1 MNTTPWWTG
10 GRLLAA
16 AALLAG
22 TGIWMLST
30 GLTPAAIEQPSGT
43 RGSGTPTGRPGPT
56 GPAPDRPASSGA
68 SAPDVSPRAVT
79 TSVSPWPATAAP
91 TTTAPNPA
99 DSTPDG
105 DAPASELPPP
115 GSGPA
120 ADPLIQ
126 QALDRA
132 GRSDL
137 PPADERYLVTAGRA
151 AWPAETVRY
160 TQVRIQ
166 ATTARREPD
175 RDGAVVR
182 LVWAGADPAGTY
194 LDGRTAAL
202 HYIRNGEGSWTRT

>member
-1 MNTTPWWTG
+1 M
-10 GRLLAA
+10 
-16 AALLAG
+16 
-22 TGIWMLST
+22 
-30 GLTPAAIEQPSGT
+30 
-43 RGSGTPTGRPGPT
+43 
-56 GPAPDRPASSGA
+56 
-68 SAPDVSPRAVT
+68 SPRAVT
-79 TSVSPWPATAAP
+79 ASGSPRPAAATPTATAP
-91 TTTAPNPA
+91 SPA
-99 DSTPDG
+99 DATPG
-105 DAPASELPPP
+105 GAAPASELPPP

-137 PPADERYLVTAGRA
+137 PPADEQHLVTAGRA
-151 AWPAETVRY
+151 AWLAETVRY

-166 ATTARREPD
+166 AVTARRESD

>member
-1 MNTTPWWTG
+1 MNATSWWSG

-16 AALLAG
+16 AVVLAG
-22 TGIWMLST
+22 SGVWMLST
-30 GLTPAAIEQPSGT
+30 GLTSTTIEPT
-43 RGSGTPTGRPGPT
+43 VGSPGFVAPT
-56 GPAPDRPASSGA
+56 DRPAAAAGPAASSA
-68 SAPDVSPRAVT
+68 SASTVSPEVVAPSDSPRSA
-79 TSVSPWPATAAP
+79 TSAPAAVSPSPAGLP
-91 TTTAPNPA
+91 
-99 DSTPDG
+99 G
-105 DAPASELPPP
+105 GGAPASELPPP
-115 GSGPA
+115 GEGPA

-132 GRSDL
+132 SRPDL
-137 PPADERYLVTAGRA
+137 PPADEQHLVAAGRA
-151 AWPAETVRY
+151 AWLAETVRY

-166 ATTARREPD
+166 AATARRAPD

>member
-10 GRLLAA
+10 GRLLVAA
-16 AALLAG
+16 VLLAG
-22 TGIWMLST
+22 TGMLMLST
-30 GLTPAAIEQPSGT
+30 GLTPATIEQPSGT
-43 RGSGTPTGRPGPT
+43 RGSVGPTDRPGPT
-56 GPAPDRPASSGA
+56 APDPDPDRPASSGA
-68 SAPDVSPRAVT
+68 SATASPT
-79 TSVSPWPATAAP
+79 ATAPSP
-91 TTTAPNPA
+91 TDA
-99 DSTPDG
+99 TPG
-105 DAPASELPPP
+105 GAAPASELPPP
-115 GSGPA
+115 GEGPA

-132 GRSDL
+132 SRSDL
-137 PPADERYLVTAGRA
+137 PPADEQHLVTAGRA
-151 AWPAETVRY
+151 AWLAETVRY

-202 HYIRNGEGSWTRT
+202 HYIRIGEGSWTRT

>member
-16 AALLAG
+16 AVLLAG

-30 GLTPAAIEQPSGT
+30 GLTPASIEEPSGT
-43 RGSGTPTGRPGPT
+43 RGSVAPADRPGPT
-56 GPAPDRPASSGA
+56 GPAPDRLASSGA
-68 SAPDVSPRAVT
+68 STPEVSPRAVT
-79 TSVSPWPATAAP
+79 ASVSPWPATATP
-91 TTTAPNPA
+91 TATAPSPA
-99 DSTPDG
+99 DATPG
-105 DAPASELPPP
+105 GAVPASELPPP
-115 GSGPA
+115 GEGRA

-137 PPADERYLVTAGRA
+137 PPADEQYLMTAGRA

-166 ATTARREPD
+166 ATTARRDSD

>member
-16 AALLAG
+16 AFLLAG
-22 TGIWMLST
+22 SGVWMLSA
-30 GLTPAAIEQPSGT
+30 GLTPTTIERASGT
-43 RGSGTPTGRPGPT
+43 RGSVAPAERPGPT
-56 GPAPDRPASSGA
+56 GPAPDRPATSGA

-79 TSVSPWPATAAP
+79 ASGSPRPAAATPTATAP
-91 TTTAPNPA
+91 SPA
-99 DSTPDG
+99 DATRG
-105 DAPASELPPP
+105 GAAPSELPPP

-132 GRSDL
+132 SRPDL
-137 PPADERYLVTAGRA
+137 PLADELELVTAGRA
-151 AWPAETVRY
+151 AWLAETVRY

-166 ATTARREPD
+166 AATARRAADPS
-175 RDGAVVR
+175 GAVVR

>member
-1 MNTTPWWTG
+1 MNTTSWWTG

-16 AALLAG
+16 AVLLAG
-22 TGIWMLST
+22 AGIWMLST
-30 GLTPAAIEQPSGT
+30 GLTPTTIEPTANSPGLAA
-43 RGSGTPTGRPGPT
+43 PTDRPE
-56 GPAPDRPASSGA
+56 PAAPARPASSNA
-68 SAPDVSPRAVT
+68 SAPTMTPEVVTPSESPR
-79 TSVSPWPATAAP
+79 PATAAA
-91 TTTAPNPA
+91 TATSPSPA
-99 DSTPDG
+99 GSPG
-105 DAPASELPPP
+105 GAAPASELPPP

-126 QALDRA
+126 QALDQASRP
-132 GRSDL
+132 DL
-137 PPADERYLVTAGRA
+137 PPADEQHLVTAGRA
-151 AWPAETVRY
+151 AWLAETVRY

-166 ATTARREPD
+166 AATARRAPD

>member
-16 AALLAG
+16 AVLLAG
-22 TGIWMLST
+22 SGVWMLSA
-30 GLTPAAIEQPSGT
+30 GLTPTTIERASG
-43 RGSGTPTGRPGPT
+43 SPGIRT
-56 GPAPDRPASSGA
+56 APDRPDPADSAPARPALSSA
-68 SAPDVSPRAVT
+68 SAPAVT
-79 TSVSPWPATAAP
+79 PDVVISSGVPRPAIAAP
-91 TTTAPNPA
+91 TATAP
-99 DSTPDG
+99 TPTG
-105 DAPASELPPP
+105 SPGGAAPASELPPP

-132 GRSDL
+132 SWPDL
-137 PPADERYLVTAGRA
+137 PPADEQQLITAGRA
-151 AWPAETVRY
+151 AWLAETVRY

-166 ATTARREPD
+166 AATARRAPD
-175 RDGAVVR
+175 PGGAVVR

>member
-1 MNTTPWWTG
+1 MNTTSWWTG

-16 AALLAG
+16 AVLLAG
-22 TGIWMLST
+22 GGIWMLST
-30 GLTPAAIEQPSGT
+30 GLTPTAIE
-43 RGSGTPTGRPGPT
+43 PTANSPGLVAPTDRPEL
-56 GPAPDRPASSGA
+56 AASARPASSSA
-68 SAPDVSPRAVT
+68 SAPTTEVVTPSESPR
-79 TSVSPWPATAAP
+79 PATAAP
-91 TTTAPNPA
+91 TATSPSTAGSLSGA
-99 DSTPDG
+99 
-105 DAPASELPPP
+105 APASELPPP

-132 GRSDL
+132 SGPDL
-137 PPADERYLVTAGRA
+137 PPADEQTLVTAGRA
-151 AWPAETVRY
+151 AWLAETARY

-166 ATTARREPD
+166 AATARRTPD

-202 HYIRNGEGSWTRT
+202 HYIRNREGSWTRT

>member
-1 MNTTPWWTG
+1 MNPTPWWTG
-10 GRLLAA
+10 GRLLTAA
-16 AALLAG
+16 VLLAG
-22 TGIWMLST
+22 TGMLMLST
-30 GLTPAAIEQPSGT
+30 GLTSTTIEQPSRP
-43 RGSGTPTGRPGPT
+43 RGSVAPTDRPGPT
-56 GPAPDRPASSGA
+56 APAPNRPTSSRA
-68 SAPDVSPRAVT
+68 SAPDVSPRT
-79 TSVSPWPATAAP
+79 TSGSPWPATAAP
-91 TTTAPNPA
+91 TATAPSPA
-99 DSTPDG
+99 DAMPG
-105 DAPASELPPP
+105 GAAPASQLPPP
-115 GSGPA
+115 GEGPA

-137 PPADERYLVTAGRA
+137 PPADEQHLVTVGRA
-151 AWPAETVRY
+151 AWLAETVRY